1 MNQKLIL
8 KTNAARKA
16 VEFIQPGMCV
26 GLGSGSTSEIALKM
40 IGDLDMELTGIASSE
55 KVADLA
61 RSYGIKLVH
70 HSKVNQL
77 DINIDGADEVDQ
89 NYNMIKG
96 GGGALLREK
105 INIMN
110 AVRSIIIVDESKLV
124 RTLGRFPLPVEVN
137 PFGWESAQ
145 RRIERE
151 FEVEVEPRLTEQ
163 MFITDNGNYILDIH
177 FGQIEDPDELDQ
189 ALKEIPGVLETG
201 LFMDCIDTL
210 VVGSTSQTKLITVN
224 R

>member
-61 RSYGIKLVH
+61 RSYGIKLVD

-151 FEVEVEPRLTEQ
+151 FEVEAGPRMSEQ

-177 FGQIEDPDELDQ
+177 FDQIEDPDELDQ